1 MRIGIVGSRR
11 REDKENVEDLVDT
24 LDENDVVVSGG
35 CKGVDTWAEKRAIE
49 RGLEVDIYEPD
60 FDGCDEY
67 YDYCQAYYDRNREIV
82 KNSDVIYAFVAEDRT
97 GGTEN
102 TIKHAE
108 ELGVEVKIIEEGD

>member
-1 MRIGIVGSRR
+1 MRVGIVGSRR
-11 REDKENVEDLVDT
+11 RTDRENVEDLVDS
-24 LDENDVVVSGG
+24 LSENDVVVSGG

-60 FDGCDEY
+60 FTGCDDY
-67 YDYCQAYYDRNREIV
+67 YDYSQAYYDRNKEIV

-102 TIKHAE
+102 TIEHAE
-108 ELGVEVKIIEEGD
+108 ELGVDVKIIEV